1 MWVAGVIS
9 FVVVF
14 SVVYGVVTWLLNRR
28 KDIGPLDFDQ
38 SNRDDDYRNSPARS
52 WHPMNIWHEPSR
64 SDHHDI

>member
-14 SVVYGVVTWLLNRR
+14 AVVYGVVTWLLNRR
-28 KDIGPLDFDQ
+28 QDIGPLDFDDGG
-38 SNRDDDYRNSPARS
+38 RDEDDRYSLARS
-52 WHPMNIWHEPSR
+52 WHPMNIWHDSSG